1 MYSSNSII
9 AKLLD
14 NRYRLI
20 HHVVYISLIATFWF
34 LWSFRSLNSFTD
46 VLKTISYSTTY
57 VVIAYFNIYFLFQR
71 FFIKG
76 KIFGY
81 ILISLLTFFT
91 GYFTQQLI
99 YFTTKEAF
107 LEHMSQ
113 TGPLLRDMSIN
124 AFTFFMFICIG
135 LAFKMLKMWLN
146 SESKLMLL
154 EQDILKAKLSNLK
167 SQVNPHFLFNTFNN
181 LYVLTKTKPAL
192 ASKMILGLS
201 DLMRYQLNESNVEKI
216 GIEKEIEYIKN
227 LLSLEKIR
235 KDNLELKIDYDIN
248 KLNGLTIEPLLFTT
262 LIENAVKHG
271 SQQMEVAFIHVKIEK
286 TNELFTINV
295 TNSKP
300 ENAIFGKEESLG
312 LGIENLK
319 SRLKILYPNKH
330 ALKLINYKNTFS
342 ANLQLEIK

>member
-1 MYSSNSII
+1 MGATNSII

-14 NRYRLI
+14 NRYRII
-20 HHVVYISLIATFWF
+20 HHAIYISLIASFWF
-34 LWSFRSLNSFTD
+34 IWSFRSLNSFTD
-46 VLKTISYSTTY
+46 VLKTIAYSTTY

-76 KIFGY
+76 KVFAY
-81 ILISLLTFFT
+81 VSISVLTFLT

-107 LEHMSQ
+107 LEDMSH
-113 TGPLLRDMSIN
+113 TGPLLRDMAIN

-154 EQDILKAKLSNLK
+154 EQEVLKAKLSNLK

-192 ASKMILGLS
+192 ASEMILGLS

-216 GIEKEIEYIKN
+216 GIEKEIDYIHN
-227 LLSLEKIR
+227 LLNLEKIR
-235 KDNLELKIDYDIN
+235 KDNLELKIDYDKS
-248 KLNGLTIEPLLFTT
+248 KLNGFTVEPLLFTT

-271 SQQMEVAFIHVKIEK
+271 SQQMEKAFIHIKLERS
-286 TNELFTINV
+286 NGLFTINV

-300 ENAIFGKEESLG
+300 ENAIFGKEGSLG

-319 SRLKILYPNKH
+319 SRLNILYPGKH
-330 ALKLINYKNTFS
+330 DLKLINDKNTFT
-342 ANLQLEIK
+342 ADLQLQLK

>member
-1 MYSSNSII
+1 MGSANSII

-14 NRYRLI
+14 NRHRII
-20 HHVVYISLIATFWF
+20 HHAVYIGLIATFWF

-46 VLKTISYSTTY
+46 ILKTIAYSTTY

-71 FFIKG
+71 FFFRG
-76 KIFGY
+76 KVLAYIF
-81 ILISLLTFFT
+81 ISVLTFFT
-91 GYFTQQLI
+91 GYFAQQFI

-107 LEHMSQ
+107 LEDMSH
-113 TGPLLRDMSIN
+113 TGPLLRDMAIN

-154 EQDILKAKLSNLK
+154 EQEMLKAKLSNLK

-192 ASKMILGLS
+192 ASEMILGLS

-216 GIEKEIEYIKN
+216 GIQKEIDYIKN
-227 LLSLEKIR
+227 LLNLEKLRKDSLEI
-235 KDNLELKIDYDIN
+235 KIDYDQSL
-248 KLNGLTIEPLLFTT
+248 LNGLTIEPLLFTT

-271 SQQMEVAFIHVKIEK
+271 SQQMEKAFIHVKLEK
-286 TNELFTINV
+286 SNGHFTINV
-295 TNSKP
+295 RNSKP

-319 SRLKILYPNKH
+319 SRLNILCPGKH
-330 ALKLINYKNTFS
+330 DLKLINDKNIFS